1 MRTWSI
7 PNQIKDPV
15 LFCGSLFWDC
25 SLDGFHWACK
35 HSKQLTKH
43 SLDATGILSLIVA
56 HILDYARTWLANV
69 AWWRKRQINAMAQSR
84 ILSIL
89 MVSKACS
96 LKGLTIS
103 AIAIWGWA
111 ILVVLS
117 WVCCYCHSRYYF
129 VLGKRSFCPRR
140 RAKLHLELPGKHIP
154 TRTLLV
160 TLSHIIKHEK
170 HGDKA
175 RSILGCIW
183 ANNYSQLHAEYVKLS
198 LLAMSILSRNGNH
211 HSYQGARDFLRK
223 WKMESET

>member
-89 MVSKACS
+89 MGSKACL
-96 LKGLTIS
+96 LKGWTIS

-117 WVCCYCHSRYYF
+117 WVCCYCHSR
-129 VLGKRSFCPRR
+129 LLCPRKEVTFSPTKGQ
-140 RAKLHLELPGKHIP
+140 ASTYLESPGKHIP
-154 TRTLLV
+154 TLLV
-160 TLSHIIKHEK
+160 TLSYIIKHETWGQGK
-170 HGDKA
+170 INIRMHLSQQLFPTPC
-175 RSILGCIW
+175 RVNQSIPSNEPSFKEW
-183 ANNYSQLHAEYVKLS
+183 
-198 LLAMSILSRNGNH
+198 
-211 HSYQGARDFLRK
+211 
-223 WKMESET
+223 